1 MEWETLSLQGKGSS
15 EVWRA
20 KCSFPE
26 ELVGQKAQD
35 SGSSIL
41 NLSWSDL
48 LQERALGLRASVKH
62 SELLEH
68 LLPSPL
74 PICAHGECLT
84 IELKLQLQS
93 RLCLGYFFF
102 FSCNIKCSLFLIMG
116 SPARKTIGSKI
127 ASCEWPKAS
136 ANFYNSFDRKIK
148 RSDLFPNIH
157 YWEIYLERM
166 KR

>member
-116 SPARKTIGSKI
+116 SLSQQERRLAQKLQAVNDPRPLLIFTIVLTG
-127 ASCEWPKAS
+127 
-136 ANFYNSFDRKIK
+136 R
-148 RSDLFPNIH
+148 
-157 YWEIYLERM
+157 
-166 KR
+166 